1 MREGRKMKQEIEN
14 ALLAN
19 HAEEAWRAIQKYEK
33 IRPRDFELF
42 SYYVSYFLL
51 VQDTASAWKYA
62 KQAVNTNPFHIE
74 ANYNYA
80 VCSELCKDLLGAYD
94 YFVRTDHLQRKYEL
108 QVIDQAELDNR
119 IQSLREDILR
129 GGGQKELSYINARFQ
144 YMIKDPF
151 MCLGNVI
158 GRLIADSNGQNYYVG
173 RYNSWYEAYYRPQD
187 NRNANYAKCEIFPVD
202 VYGRSYH
209 IETQEPLLIPVALNP
224 NLDGSKTGDDSVMN
238 YLKDG
243 TGSDLE
249 IYTDPAVCKYS
260 YIPVR
265 GKRDFETAY
274 PAVFARPISL
284 KQDRKNAKKRIVFN
298 IFLDSL
304 NEKVVKEYGMEK
316 LMPYTHNFFAKGLRC
331 RQYYSGSEYTLPS
344 IATYWTGKRASRHMN
359 VDNHYRWDFMGEQKN
374 LAEYFKEAGYV
385 TAKIGGN
392 DAVTPTQGYIR
403 GIDMFLY
410 QQDAEGMTVKEAV
423 ADAIEHMETFQET
436 NQFIWMDIVDL
447 HQIAGWF
454 MPSINVQSKLPLE
467 TRFIDNR
474 MISTVKQTRSRNR
487 EQIYIAQMQ
496 KIDLYLSLLYQYLTE
511 HYQENEMVVTFFSD
525 HGTAFLVDDDQ
536 PFISWQRTNIPLLV
550 RAEGLK
556 GEDCDEVIQT
566 SDYPGIL
573 CKLAG
578 IPYDYAGTDGNLP
591 LCMGGKRERSYA
603 FSECLFPGD
612 PYSAGL
618 HGKNFHVY
626 YRTEK
631 PVGKEFRIDVEGSRL
646 WAVDDAGLDIT
657 DTIDEEEYRHIVEDA
672 IAHLIK

>member
-1 MREGRKMKQEIEN
+1 MKQEIEN
-14 ALLAN
+14 ALLTN
-19 HAEEAWRAIQKYEK
+19 HAEEAWRAIQEYEQ
-33 IRPRDFELF
+33 IRPKDFELF

-62 KQAVNTNPFHIE
+62 KQAVITNPFHIE

-80 VCSELCKDLLGAYD
+80 VCSELCGDLLSAYD
-94 YFVRTDHLQRKYEL
+94 YFVRTDHLQGKYEL
-108 QVIDQAELDNR
+108 QIIDQAELDHR

-129 GGGQKELSYINARFQ
+129 AGGQKELSYINARFQ
-144 YMIKDPF
+144 YVIKDPF

-158 GRLIADSNGQNYYVG
+158 GRLITDSNRQNYYVG

-202 VYGRSYH
+202 TYGKAYH
-209 IETQEPLLIPVALNP
+209 IETQEPLLLPVALNP
-224 NLDGSKTGDDSVMN
+224 NLEDGKAGNDSVMN
-238 YLKDG
+238 H
-243 TGSDLE
+243 
-249 IYTDPAVCKYS
+249 
-260 YIPVR
+260 
-265 GKRDFETAY
+265 F
-274 PAVFARPISL
+274 
-284 KQDRKNAKKRIVFN
+284 
-298 IFLDSL
+298 
-304 NEKVVKEYGMEK
+304 
-316 LMPYTHNFFAKGLRC
+316 
-331 RQYYSGSEYTLPS
+331 
-344 IATYWTGKRASRHMN
+344 YWTGKRASRHMN
-359 VDNHYRWDFMGEQKN
+359 LDNQYRWDFMGEQKN

-423 ADAIEHMETFQET
+423 ADAIEHMETFQDT

-536 PFISWQRTNIPLLV
+536 PFISWQRTNIPLLI

-578 IPYDYAGTDGNLP
+578 IPYDYTGTDGNLP
-591 LCMGGKRERSYA
+591 LCMGGNRERSYA

-657 DTIDEEEYRHIVEDA
+657 DKIDEAEYRHIVEDA